1 MKTETSKAGD
11 SHADQRLVKV
21 VGDSLTS
28 TCTNG
33 DQHNYT
39 VAKEAKIT
47 CDGKEGKL
55 TDLKEGSTIRVT
67 LCKDDKNKILAVDCG
82 KHIPA
87 ITSA

>member
-11 SHADQRLVKV
+11 SRADQRLVKV

-28 TCTNG
+28 TCANG

-39 VAKEAKIT
+39 VAQEAKIT

-55 TDLKEGSTIRVT
+55 ADLKEGATIRVT
-67 LCKDDKNKILAVDCG
+67 LSKDDKNKILAVECG

-87 ITSA
+87 IANA